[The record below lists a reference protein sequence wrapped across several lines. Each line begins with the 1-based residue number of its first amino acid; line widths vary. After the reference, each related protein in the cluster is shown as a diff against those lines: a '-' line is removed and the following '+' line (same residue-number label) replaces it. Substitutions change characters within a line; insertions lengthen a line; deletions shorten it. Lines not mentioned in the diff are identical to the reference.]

1 MPVIEDWTG
10 APWRKLEQHLYRLQK
25 RIYQAQDRGNVK
37 VVHSLQRL
45 LMKSRA
51 ARMLAVRRVTQESQ
65 GKQTAGVDG
74 VKAIGPSVRLLFV
87 DRLRALDDIPAQ
99 PVRRVLIPKA
109 GKPGEFRPLGIPVLL
124 DRAAQTLA
132 TFALEP
138 QWEARFEANSYGFR
152 PGRSGHDAI
161 EAIYL
166 TIVQQPKY
174 VLDAD
179 IKGCFDNIAQEPLL
193 NKLDTIPRI
202 RRAVKAWLR
211 AGVLAE
217 GVFTPTT
224 AGTPQGGCA
233 SPLLANIA
241 LHGLEQAA
249 AAAVYPAEPGED
261 RRRRPVLIRYADD
274 FVILHRRRDAIVA
287 ARLAVEHFLADL
299 GLHLHPTKTTIT
311 HTLQSEEGRVGFDFL
326 GFTVRQ
332 YPCGKTTGGHAAR
345 GEGRLTWKTCIT
357 PSKSAVKRHVT
368 RLGALIRQY
377 RGAPQAALIERL
389 NPIIRGWT
397 NYYRT
402 VVSSATFAQ
411 CDSHRYAQ
419 LWRWARWR
427 HPQRSAHWT
436 ARRYWSFA
444 PGRRWQFTV
453 LHGDYQGLRLRNHT
467 DTHIKRHVKVRGRAT
482 PYDGN
487 LPYWAQRLKDH
498 PLTSTTL
505 GRLLAKQQ
513 GRCASCGLTFTA
525 QSLIDIDHTTPT
537 SQGGADLSHNYQV
550 LHRHCHDQKTANDLR
565 RGVSLPMTT

>member
-1 MPVIEDWTG
+1 MPIIEDWTG

-45 LMKSRA
+45 LVKSRA
-51 ARMLAVRRVTQESQ
+51 ARMLAVRRVTQENQ

-74 VKAIGPSVRLLFV
+74 VKALGPAVRLLFV
-87 DRLRALDDIPAQ
+87 DRLRTLDGIPAQ
-99 PVRRVLIPKA
+99 PVRRMLIPKA

-179 IKGCFDNIAQEPLL
+179 IKGCFDHIAQEPLL

-211 AGVLAE
+211 AGVLVE

-261 RRRRPVLIRYADD
+261 RRRRPVLIRYAD
-274 FVILHRRRDAIVA
+274 LCR
-287 ARLAVEHFLADL
+287 ARH
-299 GLHLHPTKTTIT
+299 
-311 HTLQSEEGRVGFDFL
+311 
-326 GFTVRQ
+326 
-332 YPCGKTTGGHAAR
+332 
-345 GEGRLTWKTCIT
+345 
-357 PSKSAVKRHVT
+357 KSAYAGCRVMPTAVGRT
-368 RLGALIRQY
+368 REDPWGAVGI
-377 RGAPQAALIERL
+377 
-389 NPIIRGWT
+389 T
-397 NYYRT
+397 
-402 VVSSATFAQ
+402 
-411 CDSHRYAQ
+411 
-419 LWRWARWR
+419 
-427 HPQRSAHWT
+427 QR
-436 ARRYWSFA
+436 
-444 PGRRWQFTV
+444 P
-453 LHGDYQGLRLRNHT
+453 
-467 DTHIKRHVKVRGRAT
+467 
-482 PYDGN
+482 
-487 LPYWAQRLKDH
+487 
-498 PLTSTTL
+498 
-505 GRLLAKQQ
+505 
-513 GRCASCGLTFTA
+513 
-525 QSLIDIDHTTPT
+525 
-537 SQGGADLSHNYQV
+537 
-550 LHRHCHDQKTANDLR
+550 
-565 RGVSLPMTT
+565 